1 MIFDVRQQPKLLFYS
16 VILTLAVMIGNLS
29 LLLFAQDE
37 RLKVLFFQLP
47 YPVWSLLAVVALFY
61 AAKRSARISRQ
72 LALAWSLLAAGRL
85 FLFVGEITVV
95 ILSTSLGTVPFP
107 SLADGFF
114 LAFYPLFLFGILFLP
129 VQQLNRLAWT
139 KIGLD
144 VTIALLASVLV
155 VWEYWLGP
163 LVAHISHEQTVVQI
177 LSLAYPV
184 GNLVLL
190 WALLMLLYRPSTGET
205 RGPLLLL
212 GVGIAAQIVLACI
225 YGRQSIL
232 STFVS
237 GEWLSVGWLFT
248 NLIFGIAGI
257 WQATSVQPATQAM
270 PTKRE
275 EAAPVQA
282 QQDHW
287 ISYLPY
293 LCAIGAYVLL
303 EANEAQVQYAG
314 LGWLKWLVGLIIVLV
329 LVRQMIILRE
339 NNALLTQVHQKGVA
353 LGRANQEL
361 RDAQAMLIHAE
372 KMNALGQMV
381 AGVAHEINN
390 PIAFVNS
397 NIHTLK
403 RTVTAMMRAYTD
415 LEQLALATG
424 APEIGP
430 AVATLHK
437 KADIDF
443 LGDDLD
449 DLVDTSLNGLT
460 RVRKIVDGLRNFSRL
475 DEAEYQMADLR
486 EGIES
491 SLLIAQ
497 PMLKKRIQ
505 VELNLEGLP
514 LLYCRPAELNQ
525 VFLNLILNAT
535 HAITDQG
542 TITITGHD
550 LPHEVVL
557 TFRDTGCGMPAEVMK
572 QIFNPF
578 FTTKPVGVGTGL
590 GLTIAYKII
599 TAGHGGAI
607 DVTSE
612 LGRGTTFTIRLPKE
626 NPK

>member
-1 MIFDVRQQPKLLFYS
+1 MFFNLRQQPKLLFYG
-16 VILTLAVMIGNLS
+16 VLLTFAIMAGNLS
-29 LLLFAQDE
+29 LVLLAQDE
-37 RLKVLFFQLP
+37 RLKMMLFQLP
-47 YPVWSLLAVVALFY
+47 YPLWNLLAALALFY
-61 AAKRSARISRQ
+61 AAKRSASISQR
-72 LALAWSLLAAGRL
+72 LALAWSLLATGRL
-85 FLFVGEITVV
+85 LLFIGEITLVV
-95 ILSTSLGTVPFP
+95 LAIQSGTTPFP
-107 SLADGFF
+107 SPADGFF
-114 LAFYPLFLFGILFLP
+114 LAFYPLFLCGILLLP
-129 VQQLNRLAWT
+129 VQHLNLRAWVKT
-139 KIGLD
+139 GLD
-144 VTIALLASVLV
+144 ISIVLLASMLV

-163 LVAHISHEQTVVQI
+163 LVAHVSDERTVVQI

-190 WALLMLLYRPSTGET
+190 WALLMLLYRPPAGEI

-212 GVGIAAQIVLACI
+212 AGGIATQIVLACL

-232 STFVS
+232 STFANND
-237 GEWLSVGWLFT
+237 WLSVGWLFT
-248 NLIFGIAGI
+248 NLTFGVAGI
-257 WQATSVQPATQAM
+257 WQATYVSSTTKAKPRRSTETAPAQLNSWVT
-270 PTKRE
+270 
-275 EAAPVQA
+275 
-282 QQDHW
+282 
-287 ISYLPY
+287 YLPY
-293 LCAIGAYVLL
+293 ICAIGAYILL
-303 EANEAQVQYAG
+303 EVNDGQSEYTG
-314 LGWLKWLVGLIIVLV
+314 FGWLKWTVGLIIVLV
-329 LVRQMIILRE
+329 LVRQMLTLHE
-339 NNALLTQVHQKGVA
+339 NRVLFTQVHKKGME
-353 LGRANQEL
+353 LSQANQEL
-361 RDAQAMLIHAE
+361 RDTQAMLIHAE

-403 RTVTAMMRAYTD
+403 RMVTTMMTAYTD
-415 LEQLALATG
+415 LEHLALATAVPG
-424 APEIGP
+424 T

-437 KADIDF
+437 EADIDF
-443 LGDDLD
+443 LRDDLD

-505 VELNLEGLP
+505 VELDLDSLP

-535 HAITDQG
+535 HAIADQG
-542 TITITGHD
+542 TITIAGHD
-550 LPHEVVL
+550 TGREIVL
-557 TFRDTGCGMPAEVMK
+557 TFHDTGCGMSAEVMK

-590 GLTIAYKII
+590 GLTLAYKII
-599 TAGHGGAI
+599 TAGHGGTI
-607 DVTSE
+607 EVTSE
-612 LGRGTTFTIRLPKE
+612 PGRGTTFTIRLPKE